1 MRMEISDEMTFLIF
15 EERQMEMGEDG
26 GWGGG

>member
-15 EERQMEMGEDG
+15 EERQMEMGEDR